1 MYFTLA
7 VSAPDPATCAELTQR
22 ACGTDPRVMPIPGP
36 ARVIWRAPGGHAAL
50 IIWGDG
56 PAGPGHMRGDSPAG
70 PGHMRGDSPAG
81 PGHAGGPGSA
91 GPGHMRGDSPA
102 GPGYA
107 GGPPPSYAGTIWVA
121 GDGGGTVFARTAIT
135 RVDPVFVTRAGRAA
149 IIADRAS
156 WAAATAAGSATPTR
170 CCTPGCS
177 ARDTR
182 SARSPPSPASA
193 RSGPRRPAAPPA
205 ARSPRPTTPR

>member
-50 IIWGDG
+50 IAWGHG
-56 PAGPGHMRGDSPAG
+56 PARPGGAITS
-70 PGHMRGDSPAG
+70 
-81 PGHAGGPGSA
+81 
-91 GPGHMRGDSPA
+91 
-102 GPGYA
+102 YA
-107 GGPPPSYAGTIWVA
+107 GGPPSSGADGPPASCAAGPHTSGAGTIWA
-121 GDGGGTVFARTAIT
+121 ADEGGGMVFARTAIT

-149 IIADRAS
+149 IIADRAA
-156 WAAATAAGSATPTR
+156 WAAAAAGRLATPTR

-182 SARSPPSPASA
+182 SAGSPPSPASA
-193 RSGPRRPAAPPA
+193 RSAGDDLPAPPA
-205 ARSPRPTTPR
+205 ARSPRPITAG